1 MDLSNRTLEHDT
13 LEFKLKY
20 KYSNLFEF
28 VSNAYKNQKE
38 SENQNQSIDM
48 KLYNKLFNELIID
61 FNSSDYPEDKERCII
76 YQHLSDD
83 GIKCNIIHSSKVMHL
98 ARPRNDRKKNNSNL
112 ELKSEAAQYLFFN
125 DSVINHKENCYI
137 LLFSLFYE
145 KSQNEFNP
153 EEPIEACIFSLFPLN
168 DYQEEERD
176 IGISIPSCDGK
187 NSKPCKSIIFKS
199 FYITL

>member
-1 MDLSNRTLEHDT
+1 MVIEMEIEKTLEYKIKT
-13 LEFKLKY
+13 KYNKL
-20 KYSNLFEF
+20 FTF
-28 VSNAYKNQKE
+28 VSNAYKNKKE
-38 SENQNQSIDM
+38 VNKANEDM
-48 KLYNKLFNELIID
+48 VTNLFNDLIVD

-76 YQHLSDD
+76 YQHLLDD
-83 GIKCNIIHSSKVMHL
+83 GIKCNIIHNTKIMHL

-125 DSVINHKENCYI
+125 DSINHKENCYI

-153 EEPIEACIFSLFPLN
+153 EEPIESCIFSLFPLN

-176 IGISIPSCDGK
+176 IGISLATGDEK
-187 NSKPCKSIIFKS
+187 NSKICKSIIFKS
-199 FYITL
+199 FYIKL